1 MSGRVNVRNA
11 SNRTSEAPLDSD
23 CDCETCGRFSL
34 GYLRHLFVAQE
45 ILALRLVSIHN
56 IRFLIR
62 VTELARAAI
71 VAGMFAAWSRDWL
84 DRYHRAG

>member
-1 MSGRVNVRNA
+1 MAGRVNVRNA
-11 SNRTSEAPLDSD
+11 SNRTSQAPLDPT
-23 CDCETCGRFSL
+23 CDCETCARFSL

-71 VAGMFAAWSRDWL
+71 LAGTFTEWSRDWL
-84 DRYHRAG
+84 DQYHRAG